1 MCRLMVAAQDVY
13 SMNPKQRKNRA
24 SLILLVVMLLLY
36 FLFFR
41 KNNNNG
47 NASRDDQYTTTSK
60 SDKRQKKFRQHAVY
74 YTKHALCRMDCRQ
87 IDSSEVREILADG
100 EINYAKSDLKSSPCP
115 KYALEGITHDKQ
127 RVRVIVGDCDSRASI
142 VTVIDLD
149 HEFECD
155 CK

>member
-1 MCRLMVAAQDVY
+1 M
-13 SMNPKQRKNRA
+13 
-24 SLILLVVMLLLY
+24 LVLY
-36 FLFFR
+36 FAFFR
-41 KNNNNG
+41 KKEGGDNVSG
-47 NASRDDQYTTTSK
+47 NDRAAVSNK

-115 KYALEGITHDKQ
+115 KYALEGLTHDRQ

>member
-1 MCRLMVAAQDVY
+1 
-13 SMNPKQRKNRA
+13 MNPKQRKNRA
-24 SLILLVVMLLLY
+24 SLILLVIMLVLY
-36 FLFFR
+36 FAFFR
-41 KNNNNG
+41 KKEGGDNVSG
-47 NASRDDQYTTTSK
+47 NDRAAVSNK

-115 KYALEGITHDKQ
+115 KYALEGLTHDRQ

>member
-1 MCRLMVAAQDVY
+1 
-13 SMNPKQRKNRA
+13 MNPKQKKNRA
-24 SLILLVVMLLLY
+24 SLILLVVMLVLY
-36 FLFFR
+36 FAFFR
-41 KNNNNG
+41 KKEGANNV
-47 NASRDDQYTTTSK
+47 SRDDRSVVSNK

-87 IDSSEVREILADG
+87 IDSSEVQEILADG

-115 KYALEGITHDKQ
+115 KYALEGLTHDHQ

>member
-1 MCRLMVAAQDVY
+1 
-13 SMNPKQRKNRA
+13 MNPKQRKNRA
-24 SLILLVVMLLLY
+24 SLILLVIMLVLY
-36 FLFFR
+36 FAFFR
-41 KNNNNG
+41 KKEGGSSVSSNER
-47 NASRDDQYTTTSK
+47 ASVANK

-87 IDSSEVREILADG
+87 IDSSEVQEILADG

-115 KYALEGITHDKQ
+115 KYALEGLTHDRQ